1 MDFKRLTQP
10 GRIGKMELKNRMIMP
25 GMGTNLAAADGTVSD
40 VIVNYYARRANGG
53 VGLIITEVCCPEP
66 QGRVIPG
73 EIEIT
78 NSAFMPGLSR
88 IPHAVHSGGA
98 KVALQ
103 LAHGGCFAS
112 ESVTGQQPISP
123 SGVGTFQLPND
134 TPREMTI
141 EEIKSLIEK
150 YGLAAQRA
158 RQCGFD
164 AVELHGAHGYM
175 PLQFLSGYTNRR
187 TDEYG
192 GSLENRARFAL
203 ETIRSIKEH
212 AGEDFTL
219 IYRLSADEDVPN
231 GITLNEACTFAKWAE
246 EAGADAIHV
255 SAGTWDSRL
264 HKYNDVMAG
273 KTTAAGKNLTDG
285 IATSM
290 WVQPNYTPRGT
301 LLPLAEGIKKHVTI
315 PVIAVGSIS
324 PEMAE
329 DTLEKGNAD
338 FIAIGRQI
346 IADPDYPA
354 KITAGKPENIRR
366 CLRCNECL
374 GEVMKSKGIS
384 CAVNPEAG
392 KEFESFTTVTP
403 AIYKKKVA
411 VVGSGPAGM
420 QAVLTAVEA
429 GHDVTLFE
437 KDLRLGGTLYYVAL
451 PDFKTDFREY
461 TNYMIR
467 MVQNSGAKI
476 ETGVEV
482 TAELIQRR
490 GFDSVIVAT
499 GASTFKPN
507 IDGAEDETI
516 GDPLEVLDG
525 KIPEG
530 EEIIVCGAGLCG
542 CEVAMFLAEKGKK
555 VTIVDQLSEAAQ
567 EMPIYSRWVLN
578 AKMAELEISIKTNHK
593 INKMTGTYINCTT
606 NDETVLYTA
615 DAVVCALGLKSRK
628 GLTEALRETCEEVE
642 ILTVGDTNAP
652 RKIIQAVHEG
662 YHAARR
668 LGQFPA
674 QPRKNAKV
682 LETTVAQ

>member
-1 MDFKRLTQP
+1 MEFKKLTQP
-10 GRIGKMELKNRMIMP
+10 GKIGKMELRNRMIMP

-40 VIVNYYARRANGG
+40 VIVNYYARRAAGG

-66 QGRVIPG
+66 EGRVIPG

-78 NSAFMPGLSR
+78 NSSFMPGLSR
-88 IPHAVHSGGA
+88 IPHAVHAGGA

-112 ESVTGQQPISP
+112 ESVTGKQPISP
-123 SGVGTFQLPND
+123 SGVGTFQLPDD
-134 TPREMTI
+134 TPREMTV
-141 EEIKSLIEK
+141 EEIKALIEK

-158 RQCGFD
+158 RICGFD
-164 AVELHGAHGYM
+164 AIELHGAHGYM
-175 PLQFLSGYTNRR
+175 PLQFLSAYTNRR

-219 IYRLSADEDVPN
+219 IYRISAEEDVSN
-231 GITLNEACTFAKWAE
+231 GVTIEEACTFAKWAE

-255 SAGTWDSRL
+255 TAGTWDSRL
-264 HKYNDVMAG
+264 HLYNDVMAG
-273 KTTAAGKNLTDG
+273 KASAKGTRLTEG

-301 LLPLAEGIKKHVTI
+301 LLPLAEAVKKHVTV

-329 DTLEKGNAD
+329 ETLVKGNAD

-346 IADPDYPA
+346 IADPDYPS
-354 KITAGKPENIRR
+354 KIMAGKPESIRR
-366 CLRCNECL
+366 CLRCSECL
-374 GEVMKSKGIS
+374 GEVMKGKGIS

-392 KEFESFTTVTP
+392 KEYERYTQVVP
-403 AIYKKKVA
+403 AVYKKKVA
-411 VVGSGPAGM
+411 VVGSGPAGL

-437 KDLRLGGTLYYVAL
+437 KNETLGGTLYYVSL
-451 PDFKTDFREY
+451 PDFKSDFKEY
-461 TNYMIR
+461 MNYIVR
-467 MVQNSGAKI
+467 AVLESGAAI

-482 TAELIQRR
+482 TAELIKKR

-499 GASTFKPN
+499 GATTFKPN
-507 IDGAEDETI
+507 IEGANDAAI
-516 GDPLEVLDG
+516 YDPLKVLDG
-525 KIPEG
+525 QIPGG
-530 EEIIVCGAGLCG
+530 EEVIVCGAGLCG
-542 CEVAMFLAEKGKK
+542 CEVAMFLAEQGKK
-555 VTIVDQLSEAAQ
+555 VTMIDRLPEAAQ

-578 AKMAELEISIKTNHK
+578 AKMAELEISVKTNHK
-593 INKMTGTYINCTT
+593 INKMTSSLVECSHDGEEVSYQ
-606 NDETVLYTA
+606 A
-615 DAVVCALGLKSRK
+615 DAVICALGLKPRK
-628 GLTEALRETCEEVE
+628 ELTEQLRETCQGVD
-642 ILTVGDTNAP
+642 IVPVGDTNEA
-652 RKIIQAVHEG
+652 RKIMQAVHEG
-662 YHAARR
+662 FHAAKR
-668 LGQFPA
+668 LGQYPVPA
-674 QPRKNAKV
+674 GKAKAPE
-682 LETTVAQ
+682 LIGFL